1 MSQVP
6 ATSGN
11 TKVPTSIIHIPNS
24 RRHSH
29 IWIVW
34 SLTGRMRF
42 FSGISNQQARQVYPQ
57 LAKTTQFRGGGTGW
71 FRACWDISQSPGNT
85 EFVLWLRDSS
95 ESLNHCF
102 INGALLYIFCANVF
116 CAYFTPGIWCRE
128 FLRHCISGQGSSL
141 RCMAAILFL
150 LGLVLHSG
158 NAFNHRFWRGQYVY
172 IPNAVSAKFP
182 FEPQCFFVPKALP
195 VDILTCV
202 FRIAVWFPYSVRFAF
217 KNMLVSLKNLSQEVD
232 ATTRLLFC
240 SAPGICPFYCTSMFV

>member
-128 FLRHCISGQGSSL
+128 FLRHCISGQGFSF
-141 RCMAAILFL
+141 RCLAAIPFL
-150 LGLVLHSG
+150 LELVLRSC
-158 NAFNHRFWRGQYVY
+158 NTF
-172 IPNAVSAKFP
+172 
-182 FEPQCFFVPKALP
+182 ALQMRK
-195 VDILTCV
+195 I
-202 FRIAVWFPYSVRFAF
+202 
-217 KNMLVSLKNLSQEVD
+217 QEK
-232 ATTRLLFC
+232 L
-240 SAPGICPFYCTSMFV
+240 

>member
-1 MSQVP
+1 
-6 ATSGN
+6 
-11 TKVPTSIIHIPNS
+11 
-24 RRHSH
+24 
-29 IWIVW
+29 
-34 SLTGRMRF
+34 MRF
-42 FSGISNQQARQVYPQ
+42 LFVRPRFCLQLPSDSTSQWTPLLFGYALPTTGCARDFHP
-57 LAKTTQFRGGGTGW
+57 LDFAHAGRTAKTTQFRGGGTGW